1 MSNSTSDKKS
11 TSDIKICDL
20 NIDSPVDYETSI
32 RNLGGE
38 ENLYFMML
46 AKFEEMSLNKNIREI
61 AEDV

>member
-20 NIDSPVDYETSI
+20 NIETPLDIETSVK
-32 RNLGGE
+32 NLGGD

-46 AKFEEMSLNKNIREI
+46 GKFEEMSLNKNI
-61 AEDV
+61 